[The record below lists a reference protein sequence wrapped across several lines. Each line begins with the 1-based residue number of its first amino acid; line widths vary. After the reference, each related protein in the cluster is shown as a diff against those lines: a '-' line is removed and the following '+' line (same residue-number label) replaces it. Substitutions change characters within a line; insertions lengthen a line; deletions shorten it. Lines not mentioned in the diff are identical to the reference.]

1 MNYDKLGIELWNY
14 TDWTSKYVIHSY
26 TDFPEECKTRESVVS
41 VWASGVCNISINIII
56 KQSTMNETSI
66 RIQRNINNITV
77 EHLQIND
84 SLRRVTEI
92 CFSSYKET
100 QEIER
105 WLSLFS
111 ERCPFL
117 IFPFMSQWSDFSWAG
132 NTNMFNMLL
141 FFSLSQVKDDFL
153 LSKKKFEGFE
163 QMKRILKVNSKT
175 CNVSDISD
183 LMWGS

>member
-26 TDFPEECKTRESVVS
+26 TDFPEECKTRESV
-41 VWASGVCNISINIII
+41 WASGVCNICINIII

-105 WLSLFS
+105 WIEFVLWDVLSWYSRSCLRDPTSTCFCSFLFPKWKMIS
-111 ERCPFL
+111 SCQR
-117 IFPFMSQWSDFSWAG
+117 
-132 NTNMFNMLL
+132 
-141 FFSLSQVKDDFL
+141 
-153 LSKKKFEGFE
+153 
-163 QMKRILKVNSKT
+163 RRLKVLNKL
-175 CNVSDISD
+175 NEF
-183 LMWGS
+183 